1 MLFRSVKLCGPKSLI
16 PKHIEYLG
24 VTLSSDLN
32 QVLNWC
38 DAINILRIQ
47 NERMG
52 TVYFPSNREYSQ
64 NFGLNSDRLRQL
76 RKEIVILHPGPI
88 NRGVEISSD
97 VADSKPSIILDQVQ
111 NGVAIRMAIIYL
123 LGSKLNIKN

>member
-1 MLFRSVKLCGPKSLI
+1 MYGEGREHREEWRAKVR
-16 PKHIEYLG
+16 LG
-24 VTLSSDLN
+24 AMGQSK
-32 QVLNWC
+32 
-38 DAINILRIQ
+38 IRIQ

-64 NFGLNSDRLRQL
+64 NFGLNLDRLKQL
-76 RKEIVILHPGPI
+76 KKKIIILHPGPI

-97 VADSKPSIILDQVQ
+97 VADSNQSIILDQVQ

-123 LGSKLNIKN
+123 LGSKLNIKNNV